1 MYTDKKADIHMFLKL
16 LSGIKHKEN
25 SELVQLI
32 VAFSLDASWEIL
44 GLPSFFITQKRI
56 SKKVSKLVF
65 HRGTLY
71 GHFSN
76 SIVL

>member
-32 VAFSLDASWEIL
+32 VAFPWRLMRNFRLA
-44 GLPSFFITQKRI
+44 FFLHNPEKNI
-56 SKKVSKLVF
+56 
-65 HRGTLY
+65 
-71 GHFSN
+71 
-76 SIVL
+76 